1 MRGYARTAQAQRRH
15 TLFMGSDNISRVAL
29 ACGLVFMLAG
39 CTASTQPAERP
50 NVSDNATKSPVPGE
64 LRGQGTVLQERPA
77 EPKFCLGIVTASNP
91 PLCAGPAIEGWNW
104 NSVAGS
110 KTVGTVTY
118 GDYQLEGTWDGKT
131 FTLGQTPPRA
141 LGLNE
146 YVQGPRDP
154 RRDAANRGA
163 GTPDQLKKIRNEL
176 SRASDPTMLYAVT
189 ENGYVFLTVIYDDGK
204 LQKKMDQVYGP
215 RIVAVESAL
224 RPAI

>member
-1 MRGYARTAQAQRRH
+1 
-15 TLFMGSDNISRVAL
+15 
-29 ACGLVFMLAG
+29 
-39 CTASTQPAERP
+39 
-50 NVSDNATKSPVPGE
+50 
-64 LRGQGTVLQERPA
+64 
-77 EPKFCLGIVTASNP
+77 
-91 PLCAGPAIEGWNW
+91 LCAGPAIEGWNW

-176 SRASDPTMLYAVT
+176 SRVSDPTMLYAVT

-215 RIVAVESAL
+215 KIVAVESAL